1 MEPTLEQAA
10 HAVIEHYRQ
19 LFNRLHTPAYAA
31 DPRSAARLA
40 SELKR
45 LQPTA
50 ECAEHYLRLC
60 QELRSLQE
68 LLQTESDPELRQL
81 AEEELEQVEKQLE
94 EATDKLRRALLPSDP
109 DDSRNCIVEIRAG
122 TGGEEAALFAAD
134 LFRIYQRYAERKG
147 WKLELVDVSESDL
160 GGFKEIIFTLSGDN
174 VYGTMKY
181 ESGVHRVQRVPITES
196 SGRIHT
202 SAATVA
208 VLPEPEEVEVE
219 LRNEDLRID
228 VFRASGHGGQNVN
241 KVETAVRIVPIP
253 TGITVQCQDERSQ
266 HRNREKALKVL
277 RARLY
282 QLQRSQQEKQLSQQ
296 RRSQIRSGDRSE
308 KIRTYNFPQ
317 NRATDHRL
325 PGELKNFALSEVLE
339 GHLDPIIE
347 QLKLLE
353 QTARLQ
359 QLQSPSPA

>member
-241 KVETAVRIVPIP
+241 KVETAVRIRHIP
-253 TGITVQCQDERSQ
+253 TGIVVTCQQERSQ
-266 HRNREKALKVL
+266 HQNRERALKIL
-277 RARLY
+277 RAKLY
-282 QLQRSQQEKQLSQQ
+282 QKKLEEQAAVRAALEKSK
-296 RRSQIRSGDRSE
+296 RKIEWGSQIRS
-308 KIRTYNFPQ
+308 YVLHPYLMV
-317 NRATDHRL
+317 ADHRT
-325 PGELKNFALSEVLE
+325 GLKTSDAYAVLDGDLDAFIKAYLLAQASERRTQAQE
-339 GHLDPIIE
+339 E
-347 QLKLLE
+347 KK
-353 QTARLQ
+353 
-359 QLQSPSPA
+359 SS